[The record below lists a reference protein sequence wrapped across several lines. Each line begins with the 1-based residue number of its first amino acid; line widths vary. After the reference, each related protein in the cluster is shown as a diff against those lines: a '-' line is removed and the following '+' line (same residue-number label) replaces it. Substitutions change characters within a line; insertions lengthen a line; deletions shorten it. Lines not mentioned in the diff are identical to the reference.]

1 MKTKHLCVALI
12 LSLLAF
18 QACTTDDVSFTED
31 SGPDDKSNLYTI
43 KDNAF
48 GEYLKY
54 LKVTG
59 VYSQTTTEDGNAVTS
74 YVIDTVESKEFTGD
88 INLSKTEASITK
100 LQKAGLT
107 TAADKIQDV
116 DGIQF
121 LTGLNS
127 LALTSNNITSLDI
140 SKLVNFTELKMN
152 FNKVGSLDLTHN
164 TKLVTFNYRGS
175 GEAAEGQKLTSI
187 DLSKNTELTSLDLR
201 VHELTNIDLSQ
212 NKKLT
217 SVSLSDN
224 PGAPFTIPEEIYN
237 NLTTKDGVEGGD
249 VPTPPVTDEYYIIPD
264 KALGEYLNYRLEG
277 KGIVVEENGSYKID
291 KKKAAS
297 YTGELN
303 LSKNGKIP
311 TELENAGLSTAKD
324 KLTDLDG
331 IQFFT
336 GITSLTLVTNNVT
349 EIDVS
354 TLINLETLDLNN
366 NKISSLDVTKN
377 TKLKTLRCKASTQ
390 ASDSQKLITIDLS
403 KNLELTTL
411 DLINNKL
418 ESIDL
423 SKNTKLT
430 SIKLSENP
438 GTPFTIP
445 AEIYD
450 NLSTADGVQK

>member
-1 MKTKHLCVALI
+1 MKTKHLCVAFI

-31 SGPDDKSNLYTI
+31 SGPGDKSNLYTI

-59 VYSQTTTEDGNAVTS
+59 VYSQTTTENGNTVTS
-74 YVIDTVESKEFTGD
+74 YVIDTVESKNYSGE
-88 INLSKTEASITK
+88 INLNKSGTFIKK
-100 LQKAGLT
+100 LETAGLT
-107 TAADKIQDV
+107 TAANKITNL
-116 DGIQF
+116 DGIQYF
-121 LTGLNS
+121 PGATS
-127 LALTSNNITSLDI
+127 LILISNELTSIDLTN
-140 SKLVNFTELKMN
+140 LVNLTELN
-152 FNKVGSLDLTHN
+152 LNNNWIGTLDLTKN
-164 TKLVTFNYRGS
+164 VKLTTLSYNASSKAR
-175 GEAAEGQKLTSI
+175 EGQKLTKI
-187 DLSKNTELTSLDLR
+187 DLTKNTELVTLTMQKHELENLDLSKNTKLKSVDLTENTPSP
-201 VHELTNIDLSQ
+201 LTITQEIFDN
-212 NKKLT
+212 LT
-217 SVSLSDN
+217 TAIGVVGGTPS
-224 PGAPFTIPEEIYN
+224 IPEEG
-237 NLTTKDGVEGGD
+237 NLYVISNKV
-249 VPTPPVTDEYYIIPD
+249 
-264 KALGEYLNYRLEG
+264 LGEYLNYRLNDLNIIIDEVNTY
-277 KGIVVEENGSYKID
+277 IID
-291 KKKAAS
+291 KEKAAL

-331 IQFFT
+331 IQFLT

-366 NKISSLDVTKN
+366 NKISSLDITKN

-390 ASDSQKLITIDLS
+390 ASDSQKLTSIDLS

>member
-1 MKTKHLCVALI
+1 MKTKHLCVAFI

-31 SGPDDKSNLYTI
+31 SGPGDKSNLYTI

-59 VYSQTTTEDGNAVTS
+59 VYSQTTTENGNTVTS
-74 YVIDTVESKEFTGD
+74 YVIDTVESKNYSGE
-88 INLSKTEASITK
+88 INLNKSGTFIKK
-100 LQKAGLT
+100 LETAGLT
-107 TAADKIQDV
+107 TAANKIINL
-116 DGIQF
+116 DGIQYF
-121 LTGLNS
+121 PGATS
-127 LALTSNNITSLDI
+127 LILISNELTSIDLTN
-140 SKLVNFTELKMN
+140 LVNLTELN
-152 FNKVGSLDLTHN
+152 LNNNWIGTLDLTKN
-164 TKLVTFNYRGS
+164 VKLTTLSYNASSKAR
-175 GEAAEGQKLTSI
+175 EGQKLTKI
-187 DLSKNTELTSLDLR
+187 DLTKNTELVTLTMQKHELENLDLSKNTKLKSVDLTENTPSP
-201 VHELTNIDLSQ
+201 LTITQEIFDN
-212 NKKLT
+212 LT
-217 SVSLSDN
+217 TAIGVVGGTPS
-224 PGAPFTIPEEIYN
+224 IPEEG
-237 NLTTKDGVEGGD
+237 NLYVISNKV
-249 VPTPPVTDEYYIIPD
+249 
-264 KALGEYLNYRLEG
+264 LGEYLNYRL
-277 KGIVVEENGSYKID
+277 KDLNIIIVEDNTYKID
-291 KKKAAS
+291 KEKAAL

-331 IQFFT
+331 IQFLT

-366 NKISSLDVTKN
+366 NKISSLDITKN